1 MGHEVS
7 HQRSPH
13 NTRVLTVPAILSA
26 YRFVDLSKLD
36 EVTRANRLPF
46 ESSQSI
52 EYLVHGKYRRTEDD
66 INGIFGA
73 WWVPLEQLVL
83 QLGEPIV
90 EIQLEGY
97 ENEAQRARQDAL
109 ANLAE
114 AREDERG
121 GPAANRSA

>member
-1 MGHEVS
+1 M
-7 HQRSPH
+7 
-13 NTRVLTVPAILSA
+13 LTVPAILSA

-52 EYLVHGKYRRTEDD
+52 EYLVHGKFRRTEDD
-66 INGIFGA
+66 INGMFGA

-90 EIQLEGY
+90 EAQLEGY
-97 ENEAQRARQDAL
+97 EQEAQRARQHAL

-114 AREDERG
+114 VRGDEWRPG
-121 GPAANRSA
+121 S